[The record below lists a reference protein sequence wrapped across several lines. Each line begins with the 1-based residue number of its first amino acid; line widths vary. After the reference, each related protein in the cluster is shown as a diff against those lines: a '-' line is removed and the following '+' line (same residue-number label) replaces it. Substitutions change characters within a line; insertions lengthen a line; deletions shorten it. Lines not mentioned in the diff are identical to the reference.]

1 MLPGTYVQA
10 KITTLADSV
19 WALPQSALALE
30 NGVTVVYAQKGD
42 SFEPFEVKTGCQDGA
57 YTEVILPPELQ
68 AATLV
73 TKGAYYLKRA
83 AGKEE

>member
-19 WALPQSALALE
+19 WALPQSVLALE
-30 NGVTVVYAQKGD
+30 NGVTVVYAQKGN
-42 SFEPFEVKTGCQDGA
+42 SFEPVEVKTGRQDGA
-57 YTEVILPPELQ
+57 YTEVSLPPELQ
-68 AATLV
+68 ADTLV

-83 AGKEE
+83 GGKEE